1 MSALT
6 LAILIAI
13 AGWIAWRLYANERD
27 KLEKRL
33 REKERREMGRRQAA
47 PPEVERARPPKVTQ
61 LERDPKTGVYRPSD
75 DGN

>member
-6 LAILIAI
+6 LLILIAF
-13 AGWIAWRLYANERD
+13 AGWLGWRLYANERD

-33 REKERREMGRRQAA
+33 REKERRQGARR
-47 PPEVERARPPKVTQ
+47 EVERGRPPKVTQ

-75 DGN
+75 DGD